1 MTDLMPEVRMTCVA
15 PETLAPSGRP
25 LPLCRSMSIIQ
36 GEGKGGATGEPL
48 MLDAVRV
55 STGETQETVVHLCGS
70 CGGGFSPMWPL
81 GALSQNGLFEAKSEN
96 RVSENQ

>member
-1 MTDLMPEVRMTCVA
+1 
-15 PETLAPSGRP
+15 
-25 LPLCRSMSIIQ
+25 
-36 GEGKGGATGEPL
+36 

>member
-1 MTDLMPEVRMTCVA
+1 
-15 PETLAPSGRP
+15 
-25 LPLCRSMSIIQ
+25 
-36 GEGKGGATGEPL
+36 

-81 GALSQNGLFEAKSEN
+81 GGRGDSSWLPHLQ
-96 RVSENQ
+96 RTHPPI